1 MNSKGFL
8 SRILRLRCCRQCWG
22 SCILQSNLAIKIP
35 KIYVHTILF
44 GHWCCIF
51 CVLAVRKPG
60 SKPLLHKLPNSCT
73 QQWTKIHSDCQ
84 VSMCQIF
91 TTFQISKQDPLTT
104 SEDWLTDSVHRSAF
118 SSSSEYWWTDSV
130 HQNLFSSKLTL
141 NVAWEHR
148 FKTLIVWCLALLS
161 GRNMPPTTSDAPK
174 CCPVWTH
181 RMWVPD
187 LP

>member
-1 MNSKGFL
+1 M
-8 SRILRLRCCRQCWG
+8 
-22 SCILQSNLAIKIP
+22 
-35 KIYVHTILF
+35 HTILF

-51 CVLAVRKPG
+51 CVLVVRKPG

-84 VSMCQIF
+84 VSMCQNF
-91 TTFQISKQDPLTT
+91 TTFQISKQGPLTS
-104 SEDWLTDSVHRSAF
+104 SEDWLSASVHRSAF
-118 SSSSEYWWTDSV
+118 SSSSEYWWTYSV

-148 FKTLIVWCLALLS
+148 FKILIVWFCYPGGTCPRQPLTHLNVVRYGPTGCGFRISPRSGYHTGYGLAPL
-161 GRNMPPTTSDAPK
+161 GVA
-174 CCPVWTH
+174 
-181 RMWVPD
+181 